1 MSKLTVLNNC
11 VFSIVYNF
19 LCNFIFVTIQKTN
32 FMGAN
37 NIVKFNFLNYQFS
50 QGIHKDKKV
59 IWIHFPYNAVLLSQ
73 LKNVVNVNWSQ
84 SVKKWYV
91 ADTPQYR
98 NVFNLPV
105 KYAVKSAF
113 TQVAAI
119 NQIELKRYTDQLKLK
134 GYSANTIKTYT
145 TEFVQLLKLL
155 KNYPVYDLSSE
166 KLRGY
171 FLYCIDTLKLSENL
185 IHSRMNAVKF
195 YFEQVLY
202 REQFF
207 MDIPRPKKPSILPKA
222 ISTHDIKKML
232 KTIEN
237 KKHLLLLK
245 MCYGMGLRVSELV
258 HLKITD
264 IDSKRMQVLIC
275 AGKGK
280 KDRYVVL
287 PQSVLEELRAYY
299 KEYRPKTYLFEGQN
313 GAQYSVRSVQQVFK
327 NAMKKANINKR
338 VGVHSLRH
346 SYATH
351 LIEQGTDIRFV
362 QDLLGH
368 KDIKTTMIYT
378 GLTDAA
384 KRKIISPLDHL

>member
-1 MSKLTVLNNC
+1 ME
-11 VFSIVYNF
+11 I
-19 LCNFIFVTIQKTN
+19 LCNFIFVTIQNTN
-32 FMGAN
+32 FMDAN
-37 NIVKFNFLNYQFS
+37 NIVKFNYLNYQFS
-50 QGIHKDKKV
+50 QGIHKEKKV
-59 IWIHFPYNAVLLSQ
+59 IWIHFPYNAVLISQ

-84 SVKKWYV
+84 SVRKWYV
-91 ADTPQYR
+91 ADTQQSR
-98 NVFNLPV
+98 KLFNLPV
-105 KYAVKSAF
+105 KHSAKSSL
-113 TQVAAI
+113 TQVTSI

-134 GYSANTIKTYT
+134 GYSVNTIKTYT
-145 TEFVQLLKLL
+145 TEFIQLLKLL
-155 KNYPVYDLSSE
+155 KTYPVYDLSTE

-202 REQFF
+202 RERFF

-258 HLKITD
+258 HLKVTD

-280 KDRYVVL
+280 KDRYAVL
-287 PQSVLEELRAYY
+287 PESVLEELRAYY
-299 KEYRPKTYLFEGQN
+299 KEYRPKTYLFEGQS

-327 NAMKKANINKR
+327 NAMKKANINKK

-384 KRKIISPLDHL
+384 KRKIISPLDYL

>member
-1 MSKLTVLNNC
+1 MD
-11 VFSIVYNF
+11 
-19 LCNFIFVTIQKTN
+19 
-32 FMGAN
+32 AN
-37 NIVKFNFLNYQFS
+37 NIVKFNYLNYQFS
-50 QGIHKDKKV
+50 QGIHKEKKV
-59 IWIHFPYNAVLLSQ
+59 IWIHFPYNAVLISQ

-84 SVKKWYV
+84 SVRKWYV
-91 ADTPQYR
+91 ADTQLSR
-98 NVFNLPV
+98 KLFNLPV
-105 KYAVKSAF
+105 KHSAKSSL
-113 TQVAAI
+113 TQVASI

-134 GYSANTIKTYT
+134 GYSVNTIKTYT
-145 TEFVQLLKLL
+145 TEFIQLLKLL
-155 KNYPVYDLSSE
+155 KTYPVYDLSTE

-202 REQFF
+202 RERFF

-258 HLKITD
+258 HLKVTD

-280 KDRYVVL
+280 KDRYAVL
-287 PQSVLEELRAYY
+287 PESVLEELRAYY
-299 KEYRPKTYLFEGQN
+299 KEYRPKTYLFEGQS

-327 NAMKKANINKR
+327 NAMKKANINKK

-378 GLTDAA
+378 GLTDAT